1 MSAFIYEWNPKM
13 IEKSFKK
20 IKNKIYEKKM
30 NVSCTSKKSKVV
42 FILSIIVSVFWVMG
56 QSFNV
61 YYFAVVGAI
70 FEILWLP
77 MIALLIILPI
87 VSLIYLVKEK
97 FNLKSLFL
105 YSFLILTAA
114 FLYISLRN

>member
-1 MSAFIYEWNPKM
+1 M
-13 IEKSFKK
+13 KK
-20 IKNKIYEKKM
+20 EI
-30 NVSCTSKKSKVV
+30 NVSFTSKKSKAV

-87 VSLIYLVKEK
+87 VSLLYLVKEK
-97 FNLKSLFL
+97 FNLKSLYL
-105 YSFLILTAA
+105 HSFLILTAA